1 MSIKDS
7 NNIDFNYMF
16 VKTIKKT
23 HENYDKYRKLA
34 IEKYSFLLLD
44 ENKKKIFIKSTVHY
58 TLVLEII
65 ESVFEGKIQ
74 TTETLKLYLRCVL
87 PGDDEDD

>member
-1 MSIKDS
+1 MSIKNAND
-7 NNIDFNYMF
+7 IDLNYMF
-16 VKTIKKT
+16 VKTLKKT
-23 HENYDKYRKLA
+23 HADYDKYRNLA

-65 ESVFEGKIQ
+65 ESVFEGKPQIA
-74 TTETLKLYLRCVL
+74 ETLKLYLRCVL